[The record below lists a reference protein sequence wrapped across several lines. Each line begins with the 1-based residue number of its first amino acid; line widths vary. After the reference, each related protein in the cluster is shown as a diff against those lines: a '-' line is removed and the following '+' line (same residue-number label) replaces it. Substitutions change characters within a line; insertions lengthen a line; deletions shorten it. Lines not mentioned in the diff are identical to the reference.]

1 MHPPTTVADI
11 DAIIGTPPRMVLLK
25 ATDTLDQGCR
35 TVLAAA
41 PVAALGIRDPT
52 GSPHTVLVGGT
63 AGFARAESRTR
74 LSLPMP
80 DGAPN
85 PAPGT
90 GASMVFLIPGLGETF
105 RLNGTAAEVR
115 DGRLAIDMAE
125 AYLHCA
131 RCVLRSKLWTALP
144 DPAAT
149 VPTIPA
155 ATPTIPA
162 ALPAIPDT
170 APAIPDAAP
179 AMPGISTVPAA
190 PAVPADGPL
199 SAPGVAAFLAAS
211 PFAVISSRD
220 RNEQADTSPRGD
232 GPGLL
237 RVLDGAT
244 VALPDRRGN
253 KRADTLHN
261 LMTCADVSLAALV
274 PGRAEVVHLS
284 GTAQVSTD
292 PALLATMAL
301 RDKPPH
307 AAIVV
312 HIEHAELARSTAAD
326 ALWNGPRD
334 AEQLPDLNAV
344 AAAHL
349 AANTQS
355 DRATRLFSRGLVA
368 APKALTRRAMDA
380 AYRSALRDEGY

>member
-1 MHPPTTVADI
+1 MHPPTTAADI

-25 ATDTLDQGCR
+25 ATDTLDEGCR

-52 GSPHTVLVGGT
+52 GTPHTVLVGGT
-63 AGFARAESRTR
+63 AGFARAESPTR

-80 DGAPN
+80 DGAPT

-131 RCVLRSKLWTALP
+131 RCVLRSKLWTAVP
-144 DPAAT
+144 DPTAT
-149 VPTIPA
+149 VPTNPD
-155 ATPTIPA
+155 ATPTTPTA
-162 ALPAIPDT
+162 VPAIPT
-170 APAIPDAAP
+170 AVPAIPDAAP
-179 AMPGISTVPAA
+179 GIPTVPAA
-190 PAVPADGPL
+190 PADPADGPL

-211 PFAVISSRD
+211 PFALISSRD
-220 RNEQADTSPRGD
+220 HNEQADTSPRGD

-237 RVLDGAT
+237 QVLDGAT

-274 PGRAEVVHLS
+274 PGRGEVVHLS

-301 RDKPPH
+301 RDRPPH
-307 AAIVV
+307 AAIVMTV
-312 HIEHAELARSTAAD
+312 EHARLARSAAAE
-326 ALWNGPRD
+326 ALWRGPRD
-334 AEQLPDLNAV
+334 PEQLPDLNAV

-349 AANTQS
+349 AANTQG
-355 DRATRLFSRGLVA
+355 DRATRLLSRAMAA